1 MIPED
6 PNNEL
11 PPNSGETI
19 LFLSS
24 VILTIGY
31 IVGTIGEGIVLSES
45 SREEE
50 VVKKASLEQQ
60 KQLSDIQ
67 SKLDYLV
74 SEIEVLK
81 KRGSF
86 F

>member
-6 PNNEL
+6 PNNDL
-11 PPNSGETI
+11 PPHFGETI
-19 LFLSS
+19 EFLGS

-31 IVGTIGEGIVLSES
+31 IVSTIGEGIVLSELTQAKEDEKKS
-45 SREEE
+45 SIKQDE
-50 VVKKASLEQQ
+50 
-60 KQLSDIQ
+60 QLSDIQ

-74 SEIEVLK
+74 SEMEVLK

>member
-1 MIPED
+1 MTPED

-19 LFLSS
+19 VFLGS

-50 VVKKASLEQQ
+50 AVKKASLEQQ
-60 KQLSDIQ
+60 EQLSDIQ

>member
-6 PNNEL
+6 PKKEL

-24 VILTIGY
+24 VIHTIGY
-31 IVGTIGEGIVLSES
+31 IVGTIGEGIILSEL

-74 SEIEVLK
+74 SEMEVLK

>member
-6 PNNEL
+6 PKNDL
-11 PPNSGETI
+11 PPHFGETI
-19 LFLSS
+19 EFLGS

-31 IVGTIGEGIVLSES
+31 IVSTIGEGIVLSELTQAKEDEKKS
-45 SREEE
+45 SIKQDE
-50 VVKKASLEQQ
+50 
-60 KQLSDIQ
+60 QLSDIQ

-74 SEIEVLK
+74 SEMEVLK